1 MCNFAAPF
9 FTLLPLEANPESLL
23 FIPNGEL
30 RLVRSLLL
38 HSTIGSLILQIN
50 MRHRQIY
57 RISFRMAQRFSS
69 IHSEARN
76 TDEVFVIE
84 NIQQMKFNDRIIQP
98 QFMTLCLCKQG
109 CADFVLN
116 GVAHH
121 MEEGDLL
128 LLFVDCIL
136 EKVQCSSDLVATV
149 LVQEMEFVQETL
161 MSMLRLWPFLIHLMR
176 QPILHLTAEAQERV
190 RLNYELLSLRLRQP
204 QHTFRREA
212 LVASLQAAYFDVCDL
227 LRRQGIGVQPT
238 SVRAFSIF
246 EQFIRILS
254 KEYVKHRDVSWY
266 ANELTITSKYLS
278 DAVKM
283 VSGRTASSWINVFV
297 MTEIKSM
304 LRNTDLNIKEIA
316 EELHFPNQS
325 LLGKYFR
332 KYAAMTPSEY
342 RKV

>member
-1 MCNFAAPF
+1 
-9 FTLLPLEANPESLL
+9 
-23 FIPNGEL
+23 
-30 RLVRSLLL
+30 
-38 HSTIGSLILQIN
+38 
-50 MRHRQIY
+50 MRHRQIF

-69 IHSEARN
+69 IHTEARN

-84 NIQQMKFNDRIIQP
+84 NIQHMNFNDRIMQP

-116 GVAHH
+116 GVPHH
-121 MEEGDLL
+121 MDEGDLL
-128 LLFVDCIL
+128 LLFADSIL
-136 EKVQCSSDLVATV
+136 EKVQYSPDLVATV
-149 LVQEMEFVQETL
+149 LVQESEFVQETL

-176 QPILHLTAEAQERV
+176 QPILHLTEEAMERV

-254 KEYVKHRDVSWY
+254 KEYVRHRDVSWY

-278 DAVKM
+278 DAVKV

-297 MTEIKSM
+297 ITEIKSM

-342 RKV
+342 RKI